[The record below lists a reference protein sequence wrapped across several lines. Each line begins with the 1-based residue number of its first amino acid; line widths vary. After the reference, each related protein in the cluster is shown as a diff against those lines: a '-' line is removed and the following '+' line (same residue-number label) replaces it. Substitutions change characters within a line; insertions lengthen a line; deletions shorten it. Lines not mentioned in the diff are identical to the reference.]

1 MQKSNTLRKLILT
14 LFIMPG
20 FLLGGTAIA
29 QENLLTDVSYL
40 YLEKLIASA
49 KENYPKLKTFNSQV
63 KTAKSD
69 LATAKSGWLNP
80 FSFQYVTRSNQAS
93 SNLVNLTTADF
104 LNGYQFGVSVNP
116 GELLARPSQVKKAK
130 EMVKIA
136 ELNQEEYNLQLEAEV
151 KKRYFVYLQAK
162 ASLAS
167 YIKTL
172 IDVESTL
179 KSVRIKYQKSEISL
193 EDYNSASLT
202 YNQTNIAKIQSESNY
217 LVAKADL
224 EELTVKKIEEIK

>member
-1 MQKSNTLRKLILT
+1 MQKNSTLHKLILI
-14 LFIMPG
+14 LFFMPG
-20 FLLGGTAIA
+20 FLGVNRVIA
-29 QENLLTDVSYL
+29 QESLLTDVSYL

-63 KTAKSD
+63 AAAKNDLSTAK
-69 LATAKSGWLNP
+69 AGWLNP

-130 EMVKIA
+130 ELVKIA
-136 ELNQEEYNLQLEAEV
+136 EFNQEEYNLQLEAEV
-151 KKRYFVYLQAK
+151 RKRYFVYLQAK
-162 ASLAS
+162 ASLSS
-167 YIKTL
+167 YVKTL
-172 IDVESTL
+172 MDVESTL
-179 KSVRIKYQKSEISL
+179 KILKIKYQKSEIPL
-193 EDYNSASLT
+193 EEYNSASLT
-202 YNQTNIAKIQSESNY
+202 FNQTNIAKIQSESNY

-224 EELTVKKIEEIK
+224 EELTVRKLEEIK